1 MLLHWLESGV
11 MKRNEK
17 TQSNKS
23 KDSLYDLM
31 AGLEIDLEDEDELL
45 IHESSNDSSS
55 FNFLIPSR
63 YSKSTKSKNVSYY
76 PKLRL
81 PESDTESILFSSFT
95 NSKINQSKSNFITKN
110 TLRKLFCYIGIILFI
125 SIPMFSYN

>member
-11 MKRNEK
+11 MKRNGK
-17 TQSNKS
+17 TRSNKS
-23 KDSLYDLM
+23 KDSLHDLM

-45 IHESSNDSSS
+45 IHELSNDSFF

-63 YSKSTKSKNVSYY
+63 YAKSTKSKNASYY

-81 PESDTESILFSSFT
+81 LESDTESILFSSFT
-95 NSKINQSKSNFITKN
+95 NSKINQSKSNFITKMHCAN
-110 TLRKLFCYIGIILFI
+110 YSTI
-125 SIPMFSYN
+125 